1 MQASTEAAPTSKKM
15 IWTGRIMSG
24 LVILFLIFDGVTK
37 LIKIDPVVE
46 AFAQLGYPDSLALP
60 IGIIVLACAAL
71 YANPQTAILGAI
83 LLTGLL
89 GGAIASHVRVGDP
102 IFTHVLFG
110 AYLGVLAWGGLYLR
124 DEKLR
129 ALLSLRH

>member
-1 MQASTEAAPTSKKM
+1 M